1 MPIDRVEPLGL
12 PGVLKV
18 IPKRF
23 GDERGVF
30 SETFKASDFQAYG
43 LPTSWYQDNL
53 SYTARKDVFR
63 GLHFQAPPHAQAKLV
78 QVITGAV
85 LDVIV
90 DIRLGSSTY
99 GQACSVELSKE
110 NAVAIF
116 VPEGFA
122 HGFLTLTDDVHAH
135 YKVTSE
141 YAPASEGGLA
151 WFEPKLK
158 HFFAGVEKV
167 LTSDRDA
174 KWEVLNDLESP
185 FSVSPKSTH
194 ASEVK

>member
-1 MPIDRVEPLGL
+1 MPI
-12 PGVLKV
+12 
-18 IPKRF
+18 
-23 GDERGVF
+23 ERIDSLEIADVRKILLRRSNDSRGSF
-30 SETFKASDFQAYG
+30 AEMYKESDFKTHG
-43 LPTSWYQDNL
+43 LPTVWRQDNF
-53 SYTARKDVFR
+53 SFTAKKNVFR

-110 NAVAIF
+110 NGVAVF

-174 KWEVLNDLESP
+174 KWDVLNDLESP
-185 FSVSPKSTH
+185 FSVSS
-194 ASEVK
+194 